1 MRNLMKYMEIT
12 STWNAF
18 IEVIE
23 HMHTKKVNTR
33 EIRESTNHEVDIEKK
48 CKNLAKYS
56 ALEDMG
62 NGKKSR
68 VELAKLLQEGE
79 IVNSHIFTRL
89 ARHFYLLG
97 VVEEKDTRAV
107 CDLLSTLH
115 AYLGNNYYYSA
126 KQENISQLLLYGSDL
141 PRKYNYRCN
150 IYDKRMAQSALY
162 LRSLGFLLSVE
173 QGTISYSQETGQKLF
188 DLLDRKI
195 ATIGGGMLLENI
207 MPKYLSECYI
217 PHIDRYVYG
226 RKVDDDKNEPFNLL
240 FQLSAKHIKEKN
252 TIASQ
257 EIEKYVDEIIKL
269 ADAYLDI
276 CDIQGTSGVEY
287 SMLDAER
294 FPLYLTNEMVFD
306 KICVAQQYS
315 AKFILTS
322 LNYLIKPWFQYAK
335 ASYSYQD
342 YYKVAEYVLKI
353 PTFGGVIDMTTLKK
367 KTGISLY
374 RLRQILKDMSIP
386 ANEVNREFV
395 SLNSKINL
403 FSKPII
409 SFPVEKYFFIDEHFC
424 GIGFL
429 NAACEMISR
438 YYSRLER
445 EQGEA
450 VEKMLRDEMKKKGY
464 RLKYG
469 KYSGKNGM
477 NAGECDLVL
486 DRERIVFMEIKKKC
500 IADELDVLD
509 PVTVLENMAF
519 GMIRAQKQCFFHEK
533 YLKMNGEINFDKE
546 QQKLICNADQIP
558 VYKISVCYPEY
569 TFLTN
574 KMFSMRLL
582 EILLCKRFIAVD
594 AGCQEKLDKLND
606 IGEIIRKCVV
616 SQDQEKC
623 INVQELSFYS
633 LFCSMQQI
641 LTAVW
646 WCDDEKEFYEV
657 LKGWMYS
664 SDKTLDPYISII
676 DTKYSLL
683 HPSEREVRKYMMEF
697 VERRGTP
704 TMVIG

>member
-1 MRNLMKYMEIT
+1 MKYMEIA
-12 STWNAF
+12 STWNVF

-23 HMHTKKVNTR
+23 HMHSKIVNTH
-33 EIRESTNHEVDIEKK
+33 EIQKSTNQEVDIEKK

-62 NGKKSR
+62 NGRKSKA
-68 VELAKLLQEGE
+68 ELEKLLQEGE

-115 AYLGNNYYYSA
+115 AYLGNNYYYCV
-126 KQENISQLLLYGSDL
+126 KQATVSQLFLYGGNL
-141 PRKYNYRCN
+141 PEKYNYRCN

-162 LRSLGFLLSVE
+162 LKSLGFPLSVV
-173 QGTISYSQETGQKLF
+173 QGTISYSQETGQNLF

-195 ATIGGGMLLENI
+195 ATIGGFSLLKNI

-240 FQLSAKHIKEKN
+240 FQLSSKHIKDKN
-252 TIASQ
+252 TLLAPP
-257 EIEKYVDEIIKL
+257 EIEKNVDEIIKL

-276 CDIQGTSGVEY
+276 CDIQGTSGIEY
-287 SMLDAER
+287 SMMDAEC

-322 LNYLIKPWFQYAK
+322 LNYLIKPWFQYTK
-335 ASYSYQD
+335 ASYTYQD
-342 YYKVAEYVLKI
+342 YYKVAEYILNI
-353 PTFGGVIDMTTLKK
+353 PAFGGVIDVTTLKK

-374 RLRQILKDMSIP
+374 RLRQILKDVSLP

-395 SLNSKINL
+395 SLNSKVNL
-403 FSKPII
+403 FSRPII

-424 GIGFL
+424 GIGFF

-438 YYSRLER
+438 NYPRLER

-464 RLKYG
+464 GLKYG

-486 DRERIVFMEIKKKC
+486 DKERIVFMEIKKKC
-500 IADELDVLD
+500 IADELDMLD

-519 GMIRAQKQCFFHEK
+519 GMIRAQKQCFLHEK
-533 YLKMNGEINFDKE
+533 YLKMNEKIDFDKE
-546 QQKLICNADQIP
+546 QQKLICKADQIP
-558 VYKISVCYPEY
+558 AYKISVCYPEY

-574 KMFSMRLL
+574 KMFSMRLM
-582 EILLCKRFIAVD
+582 EILLCGRFIVED
-594 AGCQEKLDKLND
+594 AGCQEKLDKLNNV
-606 IGEIIRKCVV
+606 GELIRKCVEP
-616 SQDQEKC
+616 QNQETC

-676 DTKYSLL
+676 GTKYSLL
-683 HPSEREVRKYMMEF
+683 HPSERRVRKSMMEF